1 MANANTPMAGDK
13 RLLDAVSRGES
24 WSARRTRWMNGYHAR
39 RASVGRPATAFVS
52 QPEPKTIGSYA
63 RGRQI
68 AAGNFLFAGY
78 LVEAPGTLIWDLPMP
93 DQAFEAEL
101 HGFTWLDDLAAVGDA
116 EACRRAQDWT
126 HDWVRRFGRGRGPGW
141 TPDLTGRRLI
151 RWINHAIL
159 LLNGRDRSESEAY
172 FRSLA
177 TQTVFLSRRWK
188 AASPGLPRFEALTGL
203 IYAGLSLTGMD
214 RHVGHAMRALSREC
228 SAQIDRDGGLSTRN
242 PEELLE
248 VFTLLN
254 WASTALTDA
263 GRMPGS
269 AHLEAIRA
277 IAPTLRAIRH
287 ADGGLARFH
296 GGGRGLE
303 GRLEQALATSGVR
316 VAKHTG
322 LAMGFARLSHGRT
335 TVIVDAAPPP
345 RPSASAN
352 AHASTLAFE
361 LSSGRRAMIV
371 NCGSGATFGTSW
383 RRAGR
388 ATPSHSTLGIEG
400 YSSSR
405 LGVAG
410 LVSGKRAELLVDAPR
425 DVSCERSEDD
435 LGTRLKL
442 SHDGYVPTHG
452 LTHMRSL
459 QLSFNGRGLNGEDA
473 VVAVGSE
480 GERLFDL
487 AFLRSKNTG
496 IAFSIRFH
504 LHPDVDARLDMG
516 GQAVSLSLK
525 SGEMW
530 IFRPDEAAR
539 LTLEPSV
546 YLEKSRLSPRATKQI
561 VLSGRAMDYATHI
574 GWSLAKAQHT
584 PNAVRDLSAEDQFA
598 TDDS

>member
-1 MANANTPMAGDK
+1 
-13 RLLDAVSRGES
+13 
-24 WSARRTRWMNGYHAR
+24 
-39 RASVGRPATAFVS
+39 
-52 QPEPKTIGSYA
+52 
-63 RGRQI
+63 
-68 AAGNFLFAGY
+68 
-78 LVEAPGTLIWDLPMP
+78 MP
-93 DQAFEAEL
+93 DAGFEAEL
-101 HGFTWLDDLAAVGDA
+101 HGFTWLDDLAAVGDLLA
-116 EACRRAQDWT
+116 KQRAQDWT
-126 HDWVRRFGRGRGPGW
+126 HDWVARFGRGVGPGW

-159 LLNGRDRSESEAY
+159 LLNGRDRAESEAY

-177 TQTVFLSRRWK
+177 TQTIFLSRRWK

-203 IYAGLSLTGMD
+203 IYAGLALTGMD
-214 RHVGHAMRALSREC
+214 RHVGPAMRALSREC
-228 SAQIDRDGGLSTRN
+228 TSQIDSEGGLSTRN

-254 WASTALTDA
+254 WASSALADA
-263 GRMPGS
+263 GRMPG
-269 AHLEAIRA
+269 APHLEAITA

-287 ADGGLARFH
+287 SDGSLARFH

-345 RPSASAN
+345 KPESSAN

-361 LSSGRRAMIV
+361 LSSGRRPLIV
-371 NCGSGATFGTSW
+371 NCGSGAKFGQSW

-425 DVSCERSEDD
+425 DVRCERSEDE
-435 LGTRLKL
+435 LGTILKL
-442 SHDGYVPTHG
+442 GHDGYVPTHG
-452 LTHMRSL
+452 LTHVRNL
-459 QLSFNGRGLNGEDA
+459 QLSFNGRGLTGEDA
-473 VVAVGSE
+473 LVAIGEE

-487 AFLRSKNTG
+487 ALVRSKNQG
-496 IAFSIRFH
+496 VPFSIRFH

-516 GQAVSLSLK
+516 GTAVSMSLK
-525 SGEMW
+525 SGELW
-530 IFRPDEAAR
+530 LFRPDGPADI
-539 LTLEPSV
+539 TLEASV
-546 YLEKSRLSPRATKQI
+546 FLEKSRLSPRATKQV
-561 VLSGRAMDYATHI
+561 VLTGRAMDYATRV
-574 GWSLAKAQHT
+574 GWSLAKANET
-584 PNAVRDLSAEDQFA
+584 PNHIRDFEMEDQFA
-598 TDDS
+598 PE